1 MSQPKAIIFD
11 LGNVLVDWNPD
22 YLFRKTITDEER
34 RNYFLTHI
42 CNLHWNEL
50 QDGGRTI
57 AEGTAEL
64 LAQHPEWEEQI
75 RAYYDRWT
83 EMFNGPIEGTVEI
96 FRQLKAQDRYHFYA
110 LTNWS
115 AELFPI
121 ALEIFPFFHWFDGR
135 VVSGE
140 EGMRKPDPAFFQLLL
155 DRYNL
160 QAAEVLFID
169 DNLRNVTAAEA
180 MGIDSIRFENP
191 QQLQAALAQR
201 GIAVNPEGF

>member
-1 MSQPKAIIFD
+1 MTQPKAIIFD

-22 YLFRKTITDEER
+22 YLFRKIITDEER
-34 RNYFLTHI
+34 RKFFLTNI

-64 LAQHPEWEEQI
+64 LAQYPEWEEQI

-96 FRQLKAQDRYHFYA
+96 FRQLKAQDGYKFYA

-121 ALEIFPFFHWFDGR
+121 ALELFPFFHWFDGR

-155 DRYNL
+155 DRFGL
-160 QAAEVLFID
+160 QANEVLFID
-169 DNLRNVTAAEA
+169 DNLRNVTAAE
-180 MGIDSIRFENP
+180 GIGMDSIRFENP

-201 GIAVNPEGF
+201 GIVVNL

>member
-1 MSQPKAIIFD
+1 MTQPKAIIFD

-22 YLFRKTITDEER
+22 YLFRKIITDDER
-34 RNYFLTHI
+34 RKYFLTNI
-42 CNLHWNEL
+42 CNLHWNEM

-64 LAQHPEWEEQI
+64 VARYPEWEVYI

-83 EMFNGPIEGTVEI
+83 EHFSGPISGTVEV
-96 FRQLKAQDRYHFYA
+96 FRQLKQQGRFKFYA

-115 AELFPI
+115 HELFPV
-121 ALEIFPFFHWFDGR
+121 ALELFPFFHWFDGR

-140 EGMRKPDPAFFQLLL
+140 EGMRKPDPAFYQLLL
-155 DRYNL
+155 DRYQL
-160 QAAEVLFID
+160 QAHEVLFID

-180 MGIDSIRFENP
+180 MGIASIRFEDP
-191 QQLQAALAQR
+191 AQLQRALQQR
-201 GIAVNPEGF
+201 GIAVNPEGL

>member
-1 MSQPKAIIFD
+1 MNQPKAIIFD

-22 YLFRKTITDEER
+22 YLFRKIITDADKR
-34 RNYFLTHI
+34 QYFLTHI

-75 RAYYDRWT
+75 RAYYDRWP

-96 FRQLKAQDRYHFYA
+96 FRQLKAQERYKFYA

-140 EGMRKPDPAFFQLLL
+140 EGMRKPDPTFFQLLL
-155 DRYNL
+155 DRYGL
-160 QAAEVLFID
+160 QASEVLFID
-169 DNLRNVTAAEA
+169 DNLRNVMAAEA
-180 MGIDSIRFENP
+180 MAIDSICFENP
-191 QQLQAALAQR
+191 QQLQAALAER
-201 GIAVNPEGF
+201 GIVVNL